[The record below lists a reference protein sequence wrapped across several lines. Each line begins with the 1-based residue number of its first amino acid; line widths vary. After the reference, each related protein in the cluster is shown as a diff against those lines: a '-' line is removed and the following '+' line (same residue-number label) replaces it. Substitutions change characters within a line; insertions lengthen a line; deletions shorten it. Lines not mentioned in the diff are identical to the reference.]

1 MLPVSKQVAMDV
13 LKSTNG
19 TFFSV
24 SFVKRG
30 DGSIRKMLCRTG
42 VKKYTT
48 GEGLKYD
55 PIEKG
60 LLPVWEINK
69 GYKMVPLSNV
79 ICFNA
84 HGQEFFVPSTPVVI

>member
-24 SFVKRG
+24 SFITRG
-30 DGSIRKMLCRTG
+30 DGSLRKMLCRTG

-60 LLPVWEINK
+60 LLPVWEINE
-69 GYKMVPLSNV
+69 GYKMIPLSNV

-84 HGQEFFVPSTPVVI
+84 HGQEFIVPSTPVSI